1 MASAMNG
8 TSSNRLPSGAIMYLI
23 RHIFLP
29 PKLPH
34 EDDFDSEYETILLDT
49 TVDVLSKCKGCV
61 TYGQNGIIDS
71 VIAMITNLRTV
82 RDSFGTVG
90 AVSEGKLGNALRD
103 LCKEGKHMSHQS
115 CDLFHSL

>member
-8 TSSNRLPSGAIMYLI
+8 TSSNRLPSRAIMYLI

-49 TVDVLSKCKGCV
+49 TVDALLKFKDCV
-61 TYGQNGIIDS
+61 TYEQNGIIDS

-82 RDSFGTVG
+82 HDSFST
-90 AVSEGKLGNALRD
+90 VSEQKLGNALRD
-103 LCKEGKHMSHQS
+103 LCKKGKHISHNF
-115 CDLFHSL
+115 CDLFRSL